1 MLDFGTGVDPG
12 LLKSMLRIIH
22 FLGLA
27 LGLGT
32 ATFLDMMMLRF
43 MVRGKIRRT
52 HWLMLEFGS
61 KMVTGGLILLWLSGI
76 GFLVWYGF
84 FEPRNLGNPKI
95 WAKVSIVA
103 VLTINGNYLHGI
115 VLPIFRGQIGRGLFV
130 GVPVRKRNL
139 MVAGGVTSVVSWYF
153 PVAIAASPWLNFEV
167 PYTYIAGSYLAV
179 LVTGLLLAMTAVA
192 VFARMLAA
200 PIGRYVPRHMA
211 ALGLEPKDEAARS
224 AMQLVAHFR
233 AKYRAEAI
241 EQGRTLPEALEKALK
256 VA

>member
-1 MLDFGTGVDPG
+1 MLDFGTGIDPTI
-12 LLKSMLRIIH
+12 LKSALRVVH

-84 FEPRNLGNPKI
+84 FEPKNLGNPKI

-103 VLTINGNYLHGI
+103 VLTVNGQYLHGV
-115 VLPIFRGQIGRGLFV
+115 VLPIFKGQVGRGLFE
-130 GVPVRKRNL
+130 GVSARDRNM
-139 MVAGGVTSVVSWYF
+139 MVAGGVTSVLSWYF
-153 PVAIAASPWLNFEV
+153 PVAIAASPWLNFNV
-167 PYTYIAGSYLAV
+167 PMIYIDGAYIAALGFG
-179 LVTGLLLAMTAVA
+179 LVFAMTLVA
-192 VFARMLAA
+192 LFARPLSA
-200 PIGRYVPRHMA
+200 PIARHVPRHMRALGMDPSDQAARAA
-211 ALGLEPKDEAARS
+211 ALLIGRYRDKYGAETELRQDEMPEAP
-224 AMQLVAHFR
+224 
-233 AKYRAEAI
+233 AKY
-241 EQGRTLPEALEKALK
+241 LELT
-256 VA
+256 

>member
-1 MLDFGTGVDPG
+1 MLDFGTGFDPG

-32 ATFLDMMMLRF
+32 ATFLDMMMVRF

-61 KMVTGGLILLWLSGI
+61 KMVTGGLVLLWLSGV

-84 FEPRNLGNPKI
+84 FEPKNLTNPKI

-103 VLTINGNYLHGI
+103 VLTVNGHYLHGV
-115 VLPIFRGQIGRGLFV
+115 VLPIFKAQVGRGLFE
-130 GVPVRKRNL
+130 GVSARDRNM
-139 MVAGGVTSVVSWYF
+139 MVAGGVTSVLSWYF
-153 PVAIAASPWLNFEV
+153 PVAIAASPWLNFNV
-167 PYTYIAGSYLAV
+167 PMAYIDGAYVAALAFG
-179 LVTGLLLAMTAVA
+179 LVFAMTLVA
-192 VFARMLAA
+192 LFARPLSA
-200 PIGRYVPRHMA
+200 PIGRHVPKHRR
-211 ALGLEPKDEAARS
+211 ALGMDPTDEAARS
-224 AMQLVAHFR
+224 AAQLIGR
-233 AKYRAEAI
+233 YRTKYGAEA
-241 EQGRTLPEALEKALK
+241 ELRQDEMPEAPVKFSQ